1 VTVSLPDIPLEII
14 YRDDVMVAINK
25 PSGLLVH
32 RTALDRHETEFAV
45 QRLRDQIGR
54 RVWPVHRLDRGTSG
68 VLVFAL
74 DAVSAHALAD
84 QFAQHTPDKRYL
96 VLVRGH
102 PAEAGVIDHPLRRV
116 IDAIDPRAAREGAE
130 PVEVQPALTRYR
142 RLATVEL
149 PVAVDRYP
157 SSRYALVEAL
167 PLTGR
172 THQIRR
178 HMNHIAHPVIGDSTH
193 GKGVHNRYF
202 ASAWGVSRLM
212 LACIHMQV
220 RHPVSGD
227 PITLQCDPGEAFG
240 RLAEAFGWNPP
251 QCQPAP
257 V

>member
-1 VTVSLPDIPLEII
+1 MSVPDIPLEII
-14 YRDDVMVAINK
+14 YRDDFMVAINK

-32 RTALDRHETEFAV
+32 RTMLDRHETQFAV
-45 QRLRDQIGR
+45 QLLRDQIGQ

-74 DAVSAHALAD
+74 DALSAHALAE
-84 QFAQHTPDKRYL
+84 QFAQHAPNKRY
-96 VLVRGH
+96 VALVRGH
-102 PAEAGVIDHPLRRV
+102 PAESGEIDHALRRIRDNV
-116 IDAIDPRAAREGAE
+116 DARDAREGAV
-130 PVEVQPALTRYR
+130 PVEEQPARTRYR
-142 RLATVEL
+142 RLAVVEL

-157 SSRYALVEAL
+157 TSRYALVEAC

-212 LACIHMQV
+212 LACIHMHI
-220 RHPVSGD
+220 RHPASGD
-227 PITLQCDPGEAFG
+227 AILLNCDPGEGFH
-240 RLAEAFGWNPP
+240 RLADGFGWPLIEMLD
-251 QCQPAP
+251 QPANR
-257 V
+257 

>member
-84 QFAQHTPDKRYL
+84 QFAHHTPDKRYL

-102 PAEAGVIDHPLRRV
+102 PSEAGVIDHPLRRV

-130 PVEVQPALTRYR
+130 PVEVQPALTRYPP
-142 RLATVEL
+142 AG
-149 PVAVDRYP
+149 D
-157 SSRYALVEAL
+157 
-167 PLTGR
+167 GR
-172 THQIRR
+172 TAGQGRSLPEQPLCAGR
-178 HMNHIAHPVIGDSTH
+178 
-193 GKGVHNRYF
+193 
-202 ASAWGVSRLM
+202 SAAADRPHAPDPSPHEPHR
-212 LACIHMQV
+212 A
-220 RHPVSGD
+220 SGD
-227 PITLQCDPGEAFG
+227 RRFDPRQG
-240 RLAEAFGWNPP
+240 RA
-251 QCQPAP
+251 QPLFCVRLGREP
-257 V
+257 VDARLYTYAVAASGQR